1 MYKRKQQPIAVKAS
15 KRQSGK
21 KKDLWW
27 KETFTTHFESMQITS
42 DFVCVDIRT
51 FGSYFA
57 IYNVGILFNFTL
69 LKTFSPS
76 ETFVR
81 GSMCLVFNFFLWL
94 PLLFLP
100 GVLQVLFCSP
110 IRSLVVTVSHLT
122 SLRRKCFQAVSEQR
136 NRAKNGAS
144 RRAGRGF
151 ARPKPK
157 IPCVPRSFFV
167 TKPHGKACYAGYIWL
182 TVSLR
187 YFVLTIT
194 LAVRSLSKI
203 ITTKLLHVGSL
214 EGKKFHIE
222 S

>member
-1 MYKRKQQPIAVKAS
+1 MRINKIEAMYKRKQQPTDVKAS
-15 KRQSGK
+15 KRQSG

-27 KETFTTHFESMQITS
+27 KETFTTHFERLQITS
-42 DFVCVDIRT
+42 DCVCVDIRT

-57 IYNVGILFNFTL
+57 IYNVGILLDFTL
-69 LKTFSPS
+69 LKTFSPI
-76 ETFVR
+76 EAFVR
-81 GSMCLVFNFFLWL
+81 GSMCLVFHFFLWL
-94 PLLFLP
+94 PWLFLR

-110 IRSLVVTVSHLT
+110 IRSLVVTVSHLI
-122 SLRRKCFQAVSEQR
+122 SLRSKCFQAVSEQR

-182 TVSLR
+182 TVSLH
-187 YFVLTIT
+187 F
-194 LAVRSLSKI
+194 SS
-203 ITTKLLHVGSL
+203 
-214 EGKKFHIE
+214 
-222 S
+222 

>member
-1 MYKRKQQPIAVKAS
+1 MRVNKIEAMYKRKQQPIAVKAS

-51 FGSYFA
+51 FGSYFT

-76 ETFVR
+76 EAFVR
-81 GSMCLVFNFFLWL
+81 GSMCLVFHFFLWL

-110 IRSLVVTVSHLT
+110 IRSLVVTVSHLI
-122 SLRRKCFQAVSEQR
+122 SLRSKCFQAVSEQR

-144 RRAGRGF
+144 RRAGRGVR
-151 ARPKPK
+151 AAK
-157 IPCVPRSFFV
+157 
-167 TKPHGKACYAGYIWL
+167 TEN
-182 TVSLR
+182 T
-187 YFVLTIT
+187 
-194 LAVRSLSKI
+194 VRSSVFLCYEATRKS
-203 ITTKLLHVGSL
+203 LLRRLHLTNGVIAVLCSNYH
-214 EGKKFHIE
+214 F
-222 S
+222 SS